1 MRAHQEFKKAVKLR
15 EKYPL
20 RSGAY
25 KLREAVGLLIRFE
38 DDIQT
43 LADCREHKRS
53 MVGRCTNG
61 DQAKWLKDLPAKT
74 IPYYLGYYLL
84 PAIKALDAD
93 GVPIKNI
100 KQSLPFFKQEITNLL
115 DRCDDASNMI
125 KNRIGYE
132 YEHWDDNESVLIP
145 LLHTSLWLV
154 ELALDM
160 LPPPTKK
167 QNSSN
172 LTEVSV

>member
-1 MRAHQEFKKAVKLR
+1 MSSHWQFKKAVKLR

-20 RSGAY
+20 QSGAY
-25 KLREAVGLLIRFE
+25 KLREAVDMLIRFE
-38 DDIQT
+38 DEIQT
-43 LADCREHKRS
+43 LAHCREQKRP

-84 PAIKALDAD
+84 PAIKALDGD
-93 GVPIKNI
+93 GVLRQTINEF
-100 KQSLPFFKQEITNLL
+100 LPFFEQEITNLL
-115 DRCDDASNMI
+115 DRCDGAYNMI
-125 KNRIGYE
+125 KNRIGHE
-132 YEHWDDNESVLIP
+132 YEQWNDNESVLIP
-145 LLHTSLWLV
+145 LLDTSLWLV

-160 LPPPTKK
+160 LPPPTIK